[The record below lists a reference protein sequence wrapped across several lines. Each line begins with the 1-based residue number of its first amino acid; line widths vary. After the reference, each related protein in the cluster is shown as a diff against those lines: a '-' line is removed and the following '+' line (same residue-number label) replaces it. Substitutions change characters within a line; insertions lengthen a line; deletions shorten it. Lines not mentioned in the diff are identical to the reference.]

1 MKRSSSCSSSSSSSS
16 SSCVASESIQ
26 KPKAKRIRKNQKSN
40 QGKSQ
45 NAAAANNSHNS
56 GKRSSIY
63 RGVTRHRWT
72 GRFEAHLWDKS
83 SWNSIQNKKGKQGAY
98 DNEEAAAHTYDLAA
112 LKYWGSETT
121 LNFPIETYTKEME
134 EMQKVTK
141 EEYLASLRRRSSGFS
156 RGVSKYRG
164 VARHHHNGR
173 WEARIGR
180 VYGNK
185 YLYLGTYSTP
195 LSLILLF
202 VENPRSL
209 ILLLAKAWG
218 IPSLVQGP
226 MLGFIKNIVV
236 CILRLEHLLQDTQEE
251 AAAAYDMAAIQ
262 YRGANAVTNFDV
274 SNYIERLRKK
284 GIPIDRI
291 LHEQQLLNNSID
303 SSVEVEVEVEQP
315 SPPPQQQEEQEQK
328 IVSSSSQLQ
337 CSQLNSSLD
346 GTPPMVMDTI
356 EEHELAWSFCMD
368 SGLSLTMPDLPLENS
383 CELPDLFDHTGF
395 EDNIDLIFDACCY
408 GNEANPAGYILQDNS
423 TGGLEEVGVTG
434 SIDEE
439 SESGKDRLLSDS
451 VSNSPT
457 SSTTT
462 SVSCTYSV

>member
-16 SSCVASESIQ
+16 SSCVASESIH

-45 NAAAANNSHNS
+45 NAAAAAANNSHNS

-83 SWNSIQNKKGKQGAY
+83 SWNSIQNKKGKQGEFCAY

-121 LNFPIETYTKEME
+121 LNFPIETYTKEIE

-141 EEYLASLRRRSSGFS
+141 EEYLASLRRQSSGFS

-185 YLYLGTYSTP
+185 YLYLGTY
-195 LSLILLF
+195 
-202 VENPRSL
+202 N
-209 ILLLAKAWG
+209 
-218 IPSLVQGP
+218 
-226 MLGFIKNIVV
+226 
-236 CILRLEHLLQDTQEE
+236 TQEE

-291 LHEQQLLNNSID
+291 LQEQQLLNNSVD
-303 SSVEVEVEVEQP
+303 SSVEVEVEQP
-315 SPPPQQQEEQEQK
+315 TPPPQQQEEQEQK

-346 GTPPMVMDTI
+346 GTPPMVIMDTI
-356 EEHELAWSFCMD
+356 QEHELAWSFCMD

-408 GNEANPAGYILQDNS
+408 GKEANPAGYTLEDNS
-423 TGGLEEVGVTG
+423 TGGVEEVGVTR

-439 SESGKDRLLSDS
+439 SESGKDRLSSDS

-462 SVSCTYSV
+462 SVSCNYSV